1 MPRRRLGASRTD
13 NAALD
18 LPHLGRG
25 PGRRR
30 GVRQAVQR
38 PVARREERLPKPRA
52 GASGL
57 DGGAAAGGCVTNN
70 VVSKEPGALRRLTQR
85 SLLDATRELAASDP
99 DLAVVVDR
107 YGPPPLWAREPGFH
121 TLIHIILEQQVSLAS
136 AQAAYDRLVAAS
148 GRLVPERFLALNDTE
163 LKTIGFSR
171 QKAAYG
177 RGLAQA
183 ILDGRLD
190 LARLGTLDDA
200 QAKVQLTE
208 IKGIGSWTAD
218 IYLLMV
224 LRRPDTWPSGD
235 LALASA
241 VQRLKRMRTA
251 PTPMKLE
258 RIGRAWQPWR
268 AVAARILWHYYLS
281 SPRQQAP

>member
-1 MPRRRLGASRTD
+1 MLS
-13 NAALD
+13 
-18 LPHLGRG
+18 
-25 PGRRR
+25 
-30 GVRQAVQR
+30 Q
-38 PVARREERLPKPRA
+38 
-52 GASGL
+52 
-57 DGGAAAGGCVTNN
+57 
-70 VVSKEPGALRRLTQR
+70 LTRR
-85 SLLDATRELAASDP
+85 SLLSATRHLTVRDP
-99 DLAVVVDR
+99 DLAAVVDT

-136 AQAAYDRLVAAS
+136 AKAAYDRLVAAT
-148 GRLVPERFLALNDTE
+148 GRLVPERFLTLSDAE
-163 LKTIGFSR
+163 LKTVGFSR

-190 LARLGTLDDA
+190 LPRLETLEDA
-200 QAKVQLTE
+200 HAKAELIA
-208 IKGIGSWTAD
+208 IKGIGAWTAD

-235 LALASA
+235 LALAAA
-241 VQRLKRMRTA
+241 VQRVKRMRRK
-251 PTPMKLE
+251 PTPEKLE
-258 RIGRAWQPWR
+258 MLGMAWRPWR